1 MNIDRDGV
9 LKHMREIAIDKSI
22 LELILRKTNLKKE
35 IEEIDLH
42 ISFLTEEK
50 IKAQEE
56 KIKAQEEKE
65 KK

>member
-22 LELILRKTNLKKE
+22 LELILKKTNLKKE

-42 ISFLTEEK
+42 IAFLTEEK
-50 IKAQEE
+50 IKAQE
-56 KIKAQEEKE
+56 QEEKE